1 MTKGNSVLRLLEGF
15 PVSLHDSLDA
25 GRIIVASK
33 ALEEGE
39 LVLAARPTAVT
50 IYKPH
55 WDRWCL
61 ECTGWSPKPLRLS
74 CPASCGAHFC
84 SKACEKAAQEAVHTA
99 EVCAARRSAND
110 EAESFSS
117 RENGG
122 SIDAE
127 LSTLQHSEMHLLL
140 DMLARRAYRYSLL
153 TAIDHCRRGG
163 KKQRAASRRS
173 PKHSLSTPLSPSS
186 LSSPQTTSHALG
198 PATTSISPRAV
209 LDFSKLAAAD
219 TLDDVSIIAPSVA
232 SAPCGL
238 TALALDKATSAEA
251 TDSSSSTSA
260 CEGLAG
266 SSVPLPTFDEGLAL
280 WKPSPELLREF
291 GHHEHNTSK
300 ESRMM
305 EAATAVVR
313 LAPSVLLEGLGQDRL
328 AETLEDALAREECN
342 SFGLYQPPQCGDD
355 ACLAGFGVYP
365 GAAMFN
371 HSCVPNLF
379 RVHHRFPGGGL
390 QVFRTLRRVAVG
402 EELVIRYE
410 DIYGGF
416 KESGRRQTDHLAH
429 WCFHCRCP
437 RCTVLDSAGH
447 LHAPLPQDQ
456 EQSSPRVL
464 DVRTFEA
471 SCLCPARHVW
481 PQQPDRQKIDEDR
494 GKRSSRSRQRP
505 KGSVTS

>member
-33 ALEEGE
+33 ALE
-39 LVLAARPTAVT
+39 
-50 IYKPH
+50 
-55 WDRWCL
+55 
-61 ECTGWSPKPLRLS
+61 
-74 CPASCGAHFC
+74 
-84 SKACEKAAQEAVHTA
+84 AAQEAVHTA

-153 TAIDHCRRGG
+153 TAIDHC
-163 KKQRAASRRS
+163 S
-173 PKHSLSTPLSPSS
+173 PPVVELLIRYR
-186 LSSPQTTSHALG
+186 LLAYPQSGVTLFVG
-198 PATTSISPRAV
+198 E
-209 LDFSKLAAAD
+209 DQESKLAAAD

-313 LAPSVLLEGLGQDRL
+313 LAPSVLLE
-328 AETLEDALAREECN
+328 
-342 SFGLYQPPQCGDD
+342 
-355 ACLAGFGVYP
+355 
-365 GAAMFN
+365 
-371 HSCVPNLF
+371 
-379 RVHHRFPGGGL
+379 
-390 QVFRTLRRVAVG
+390 
-402 EELVIRYE
+402 
-410 DIYGGF
+410 
-416 KESGRRQTDHLAH
+416 
-429 WCFHCRCP
+429 
-437 RCTVLDSAGH
+437 
-447 LHAPLPQDQ
+447 
-456 EQSSPRVL
+456 
-464 DVRTFEA
+464 
-471 SCLCPARHVW
+471 
-481 PQQPDRQKIDEDR
+481 
-494 GKRSSRSRQRP
+494 
-505 KGSVTS
+505 